1 MKVKIDKQS
10 DAMFLRLDETPIIE
24 SEEVRPGVILDFN
37 KEGKVVG
44 VEILDVS
51 TRSDDAMKSF
61 FYEVA

>member
-1 MKVKIDKQS
+1 
-10 DAMFLRLDETPIIE
+10 MFLRLDETPIIE